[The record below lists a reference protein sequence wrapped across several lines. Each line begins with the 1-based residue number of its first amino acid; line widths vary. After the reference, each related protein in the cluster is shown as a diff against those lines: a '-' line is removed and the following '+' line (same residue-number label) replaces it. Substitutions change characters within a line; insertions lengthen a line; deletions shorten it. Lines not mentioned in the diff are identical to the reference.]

1 MQFLELS
8 WNVVREMSSISPAI
22 RARAIEIE
30 MDPEQAIN
38 WYWDMV
44 GMDITCEGQ
53 LAMLTDVQ
61 VFWWSP
67 FSEKYMV
74 KVEGLNNLD
83 H

>member
-38 WYWDMV
+38 WYWEMV
-44 GMDITCEGQ
+44 GMDIMCEGRQ
-53 LAMLTDVQ
+53 AMLTDVQ
-61 VFWWSP
+61 VFWWGP
-67 FSEKYMV
+67 FGEKYKV
-74 KVEGLNNLD
+74 EVEGLNNLKQ
-83 H
+83 